1 MNKNLVQC
9 LLHSSASPWVL
20 FIRLSV
26 GLVFL
31 PEGIQKLLY
40 PNILG
45 AGRFMGIGIPFP
57 DILGPFVGWVELM
70 CGLLI
75 LLGLFTRLA
84 SIPLI
89 IIMVVA
95 FISTK
100 IPIWVGTD
108 WWIFHVRNLNRYGFW
123 SFMHESR
130 TDWAMLM
137 GACYL
142 LIVGAGRW
150 SLDNLLMSRLGLLN
164 SSKPQASS

>member
-1 MNKNLVQC
+1 MIKDLFQC
-9 LLHSSASPWVL
+9 LLYSAASPWVI
-20 FIRLSV
+20 FIRLST

-31 PEGIQKLLY
+31 PEGIQKLIY
-40 PNILG
+40 PDVLG
-45 AGRFMGIGIPFP
+45 AGRFVGIGISYP
-57 DILGPFVGWVELM
+57 DLMGPFVGWVELI

-100 IPIWVGTD
+100 VPIWMGTD
-108 WWIFHVRNLNRYGFW
+108 WLIFHVREVNRYGFW

-142 LIVGAGRW
+142 LVVGSGRW
-150 SLDNLLMSRLGLLN
+150 SLDNLLMSRLNLFN
-164 SSKPQASS
+164 SSKLQAAS

>member
-1 MNKNLVQC
+1 MNKNLLQY
-9 LLHSSASPWVL
+9 LFYSAVSPWVIL
-20 FIRLSV
+20 IRLSV

-40 PNILG
+40 PDVLG
-45 AGRFMGIGIPFP
+45 AGRFMKIGIPYP
-57 DILGPFVGWVELM
+57 DIMGPFVGWVEVG

-89 IIMVVA
+89 IIMIVA

-100 IPIWVGTD
+100 FPIWIGSD
-108 WWIFHVRNLNRYGFW
+108 WWFFHVRELNRYGFW

-142 LIVGAGRW
+142 LVVGGGRW
-150 SLDNLLMSRLGLLN
+150 ALDNLLINRLGLVNLPKRQG
-164 SSKPQASS
+164 SS

>member
-1 MNKNLVQC
+1 MTKNLFQC
-9 LLHSSASPWVL
+9 LLYSAVSPWVI

-31 PEGIQKLLY
+31 PEGIQKLIY
-40 PNILG
+40 PDILG
-45 AGRFMGIGIPFP
+45 TGRFKGIGIPFP
-57 DILGPFVGWVELM
+57 DLMGPFVGWVELI

-89 IIMVVA
+89 VIMVVA

-100 IPIWVGTD
+100 IPIWIGSD
-108 WWIFHVRNLNRYGFW
+108 WWIFYVRELSLYGFW

-142 LIVGAGRW
+142 LVVGAGRW
-150 SLDNLLMSRLGLLN
+150 SLDTLLSKRLSFIN
-164 SSKPQASS
+164 PSQSQIES

>member
-1 MNKNLVQC
+1 MNKNLFQH
-9 LLHSSASPWVL
+9 LLYSSTSPWVI

-45 AGRFMGIGIPFP
+45 AGRFIGIGIPYP
-57 DILGPFVGWVELM
+57 DIMGPFVGWVELI
-70 CGLLI
+70 CGSLI

-95 FISTK
+95 FLSTK
-100 IPIWVGTD
+100 IPIWIGTD
-108 WWIFHVRNLNRYGFW
+108 WWIFHVRELNRYGFW

-142 LIVGAGRW
+142 LVVGAGRW
-150 SLDNLLMSRLGLLN
+150 SLDTMLVKQLGLVN
-164 SSKPQASS
+164 SSKHQV

>member
-1 MNKNLVQC
+1 MKNLFRC
-9 LLHSSASPWVL
+9 LLFSSASPWVI

-31 PEGIQKLLY
+31 PEGIQKLIY
-40 PNILG
+40 PDILG
-45 AGRFMGIGIPFP
+45 AGRFMAIGIPYP
-57 DILGPFVGWVELM
+57 QIMGPFVGWFEII
-70 CGLLI
+70 CGSLI

-89 IIMVVA
+89 IIMLVA

-100 IPIWVGTD
+100 IPIWVGSD
-108 WWIFHVRNLNRYGFW
+108 WLIFHVRELNRYGFW

-142 LIVGAGRW
+142 LAVGAGRG
-150 SLDNLLMSRLGLLN
+150 SIDSILGKRLD
-164 SSKPQASS
+164 